1 MKKTLAVKMRGG
13 NFGAF
18 TLVELLVVIAIIGIL
33 IALLLPAVQ
42 AAREAAR
49 RMQCTNNLKQMGL
62 SLHNYHDTQNAFP
75 AVGFPS
81 SNGPGGG
88 WRYGHSWMV
97 SIWPYIEQT
106 AAYSTAVFT
115 NDTDWS
121 DYSDATWVEPNRN
134 WRITSTIRIP
144 SVNCPSS
151 PLPNLRNQT
160 PSGTTMSLPDP
171 PTGSYEVQISDYVG
185 INGSY
190 INPVTGADID
200 RPGEDAWIASGG
212 IVSNGVFRFHNGA
225 GGQASIASLTDGT
238 SNVLA
243 ITEMS
248 NYVTYG
254 TERRDTRP
262 GNYQG
267 GAWCSGDANHKGDGN
282 SWTLNIVAVR
292 FGINA
297 PCVGYC
303 QNNYFTN
310 NIVTSAHTGGVN
322 AAVADGSVRFVSQ
335 NISVL
340 NVLMRIVDGKDGLVT
355 PAF

>member
-1 MKKTLAVKMRGG
+1 MRRNVKMGEVSYIR
-13 NFGAF
+13 AF

-62 SLHNYHDTQNAFP
+62 SLHNYHDTQKAFP
-75 AVGFPS
+75 AVGFLS

-88 WRYGHSWMV
+88 WRYGHSWLV
-97 SIWPYIEQT
+97 TIWPYIEQS
-106 AAYSTAVFT
+106 AAYSSAVFT
-115 NDTDWS
+115 NDSDWS
-121 DYSDATWVEPNRN
+121 DYANSDWTEPNRN
-134 WRITSTIRIP
+134 WRLTSTVRV
-144 SVNCPSS
+144 STVNCPSS

-160 PSGTTMSLPDP
+160 PSATTRALSDP
-171 PTGSYEVQISDYVG
+171 PTGAYEVQLSDYVG

-200 RPGEDAWIASGG
+200 RAGEDTWIVSGG
-212 IVSNGVFRFHNGA
+212 AVSNGVFRFHNGA
-225 GGQASIASLTDGT
+225 GGQAKIASLTDGT

-248 NYVTYG
+248 NYVTYNN
-254 TERRDTRP
+254 ERRDTRP
-262 GNYQG
+262 SNYHG
-267 GAWCSGDANHKGDGN
+267 GAWCSGDANHKDG
-282 SWTLNIVAVR
+282 WTLNIVAVR

-297 PCVGYC
+297 PCRGWC
-303 QNNYFTN
+303 QNNYYTN

-322 AAVADGSVRFVSQ
+322 AAVADGSVQFISE
-335 NISVL
+335 NISVI
-340 NVLMRIVDGKDGLVT
+340 NVLMRIVDGKDGLPT
-355 PAF
+355 PGF